1 MERMATGPSEH
12 HAVALEVVGAVAADG
27 REGWRFLRRHGL
39 PQHVLAALAASGCP
53 RVRGCAAEVAVEA
66 AAMVG
71 GVALFAPASSLGDA
85 KGSLGERL
93 RHNLSTL
100 SLAPPPL
107 ACGGEGSRGRCPPA
121 ASRCTAPWA
130 PPCASLRPH

>member
-1 MERMATGPSEH
+1 LERMATGPSEH

-93 RHNLSTL
+93 RHNLSTR
-100 SLAPPPL
+100 SLAPPP
-107 ACGGEGSRGRCPPA
+107 SRVWRRGQ
-121 ASRCTAPWA
+121 
-130 PPCASLRPH
+130 